1 MIREFDGE
9 SSSHQT
15 ASSAQQSAIFAFSA
29 ENSKIVRTLAGFP
42 FTQGTGEAHIRAS
55 AADSCPILSVEN
67 QAVPFR
73 RSFLL
78 FGTPI
83 FSPILSDGDQGGALS
98 ASSIRNDLALAP
110 IA

>member
-15 ASSAQQSAIFAFSA
+15 ASSANQSAIFAFSA
-29 ENSKIVRTLAGFP
+29 ESSKIVRTLAGFLLLRGP
-42 FTQGTGEAHIRAS
+42 EKLIFGRQLPIRARFS
-55 AADSCPILSVEN
+55 LLRTRP
-67 QAVPFR
+67 VPFR
-73 RSFLL
+73 RSCLL